1 MAISFADRVTIS
13 PDVMFRTVG
22 DEAVL
27 MNLKTELYLGLD
39 PVGTRMWEVLTKS
52 ASIEEAFDALLSEY
66 DVEAGRLRI
75 DLEEFIGRLIEE
87 ELIEMS
93 PCQPT
98 GSGALPE

>member
-39 PVGTRMWEVLTKS
+39 PGLRKRNALIAHVVERMDICEP
-52 ASIEEAFDALLSEY
+52 A
-66 DVEAGRLRI
+66 VE
-75 DLEEFIGRLIEE
+75 
-87 ELIEMS
+87 
-93 PCQPT
+93 
-98 GSGALPE
+98 GSRKRRPD